1 MTKYHISNPSNIHF
15 QTPVDSLVYYIND
28 KHVYQ
33 HARRFIVSFSL
44 NKCHNHYSTEHY
56 AVPYNPIYTYHKN
69 TFSNLL

>member
-33 HARRFIVSFSL
+33 HARRSIVFFI
-44 NKCHNHYSTEHY
+44 K
-56 AVPYNPIYTYHKN
+56 
-69 TFSNLL
+69 